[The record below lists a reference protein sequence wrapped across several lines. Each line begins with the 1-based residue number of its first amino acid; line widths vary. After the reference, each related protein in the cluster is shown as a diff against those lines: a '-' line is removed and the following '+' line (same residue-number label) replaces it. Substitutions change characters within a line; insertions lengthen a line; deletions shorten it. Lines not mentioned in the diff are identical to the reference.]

1 MVNEGLTVMNS
12 FHINTFIIHSV
23 ELQQSRTYLEIVN
36 RSVSMKAV
44 FMDHNAFVSHYKE
57 ETFLNVLFQ
66 ISVEQPIE
74 YKLHNSFV

>member
-1 MVNEGLTVMNS
+1 
-12 FHINTFIIHSV
+12 
-23 ELQQSRTYLEIVN
+23 
-36 RSVSMKAV
+36 MKAV

-57 ETFLNVLFQ
+57 EMFLNVLFQ